1 MAAAVV
7 EAAAVAAAMNMARS
21 EVGSA
26 RAQAWDLSETPF
38 PSVSRA
44 PPWGICTHMNSS
56 AWTQGQKSFPGG
68 SVVKNPPANAGD
80 TRDTGSI
87 PGSDKLPEVG
97 NGTEKEM
104 ATHSSILA
112 WRIRMDRGVWLATVH
127 GVTNSWT
134 QLRACAHAQWQ
145 ALLLLK

>member
-26 RAQAWDLSETPF
+26 RAQAWDLSEPPF

-56 AWTQGQKSFPGG
+56 T
-68 SVVKNPPANAGD
+68 
-80 TRDTGSI
+80 
-87 PGSDKLPEVG
+87 
-97 NGTEKEM
+97 
-104 ATHSSILA
+104 
-112 WRIRMDRGVWLATVH
+112 
-127 GVTNSWT
+127 
-134 QLRACAHAQWQ
+134 
-145 ALLLLK
+145 